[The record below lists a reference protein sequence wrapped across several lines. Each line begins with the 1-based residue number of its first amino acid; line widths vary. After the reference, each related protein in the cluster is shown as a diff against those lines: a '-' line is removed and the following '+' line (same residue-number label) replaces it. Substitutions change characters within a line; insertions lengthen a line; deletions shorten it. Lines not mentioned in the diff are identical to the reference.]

1 MLSKYI
7 IIIFLLFFNILLSQN
22 KSINSNI
29 GLGKANRGISLE
41 TADFGSGLS
50 VFMVKPFSEKFQFFG
65 QLKAMEVTGEGEM
78 TVVDY
83 WSYYPYKVNKF
94 DLYIA
99 QTLFGLKYHP
109 FVGQIANNFSPYLMF
124 STGPL
129 ALIDVPEYGK
139 LNSKIKNTSTYYNSG
154 FVLGFGAD
162 FMIQSRQTISIFIG
176 YDHINT
182 SNIVDGRNKYNGT
195 IIKLMFGQNIK

>member
-1 MLSKYI
+1 MLKKYFI
-7 IIIFLLFFNILLSQN
+7 IILFLFVNILLSQP
-22 KSINSNI
+22 STFNSNI

-41 TADFGSGLS
+41 TTDFGSGLS
-50 VFMVKPFSEKFQFFG
+50 VFMVQPLSEKFQFFG

-99 QTLFGLKYHP
+99 QSLFGVKYHP
-109 FVGQIANNFSPYLMF
+109 FVGQIANNFSPYFMF
-124 STGPL
+124 SIGPL

-139 LNSKIKNTSTYYNSG
+139 FNNKLKNTNTYYNSG
-154 FVLGFGAD
+154 FVLGLGAD

-176 YDHINT
+176 YDHVNT
-182 SNIVDGRNKYNGT
+182 SDIVDGRNKYNGT